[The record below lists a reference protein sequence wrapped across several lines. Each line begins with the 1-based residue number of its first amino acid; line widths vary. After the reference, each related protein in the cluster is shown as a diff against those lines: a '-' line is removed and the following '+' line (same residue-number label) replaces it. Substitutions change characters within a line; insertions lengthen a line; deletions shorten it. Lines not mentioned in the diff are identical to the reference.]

1 MEVIMQKRIRWVNF
15 AISAIFGLA
24 IVIAAAVAQ
33 QPPAQEEKPKV
44 RDTMASRAA
53 GQGHPILPIGS
64 QAPDFA
70 LPGIDGK
77 IHRLHDF
84 ANSPVLMVVFT
95 CVHCPTAQLYET
107 RVQRLYDDYRN
118 RGVAMVAI
126 NPNDPLAAS
135 PSELGYTD
143 VADSL
148 EGMMIRAKYRHI
160 TYPFLSDA
168 ATQSVAQAYGPVATP
183 HVFIF
188 DKDRKL
194 RYEGRVDD
202 NQNQAKAKVQD
213 TRNALEAVLAGRQ
226 VEVTHTPVFGCTTKW
241 KEEIVHKQSQLKQ
254 ILAQP
259 VTLETATA
267 EDLAKLRTNPTGKTL
282 MVNFWATW
290 CGPCVDEMP
299 SLLETLYWYRIR
311 GFDFVTVS
319 ANAPEEKSAVLK
331 VLQDMHAT
339 SRNLIFDKDDVY
351 AMMAAFDK
359 NWEGG
364 VPFTVVI
371 TPDGRLVYQ
380 QQGEIDLLEL
390 RRTVQANFAS
400 DNGYPGFV
408 QYWALK
414 PLQPLP

>member
-1 MEVIMQKRIRWVNF
+1 MKRLISRMSF
-15 AISAIFGLA
+15 APGAVLA
-24 IVIAAAVAQ
+24 VLMFTAVTAATAQ
-33 QPPAQEEKPKV
+33 QPAASGAAPRV
-44 RDTMASRAA
+44 RDTMASRGAA
-53 GQGHPILPIGS
+53 QGHPILAIGS

-77 IHRLHDF
+77 IHRLRDYSS
-84 ANSPVLMVVFT
+84 SPVLMVVFT
-95 CVHCPTAQLYET
+95 CVHCPTAQLYES
-107 RVQRLYDDYRN
+107 RVQRLYDDYRDK
-118 RGVAMVAI
+118 GVAMVAI

-148 EGMMIRAKYRHI
+148 EGMIIRAKYRHI

-194 RYEGRVDD
+194 RFEGRIDD
-202 NQNQAKAKVQD
+202 NQNQARAKVQD
-213 TRNALEAVLAGRQ
+213 TRNALDAVLAGKP

-241 KEEIVHKQSQLKQ
+241 KEEIVHKQNQLKQ

-267 EDLAKLRTNPTGKTL
+267 EDLTKLRSNPTGKML
-282 MVNFWATW
+282 VVNFWATW
-290 CGPCVDEMP
+290 CGPCVDELP
-299 SLLETLYWYRIR
+299 SLLETLYWYRGR

-319 ANAPEEKSAVLK
+319 ANDPAEKAEVLK
-331 VLQDMHAT
+331 KLQELHAT
-339 SRNLIFDKDDVY
+339 SRNLIFSTDDVY

-371 TPDGRLVYQ
+371 TPEGKIVYQ
-380 QQGEIDLLEL
+380 QQGEIDILDL
-390 RRTVQANFAS
+390 RRTIQANFAS
-400 DNGYPGFV
+400 DGGYPGFV

-414 PLQPLP
+414 PL

>member
-1 MEVIMQKRIRWVNF
+1 MNF
-15 AISAIFGLA
+15 TLGSILGFLTIVTAAQGQQLA
-24 IVIAAAVAQ
+24 APGE
-33 QPPAQEEKPKV
+33 QPRV
-44 RDTMASRAA
+44 RDTMASRGVA
-53 GQGHPILPIGS
+53 QGHQILPIGS
-64 QAPDFA
+64 PAPDFA
-70 LPGIDGK
+70 LPGVDGK
-77 IHRLHDF
+77 IHRLREY
-84 ANSPVLMVVFT
+84 ANIPVLMVVFT
-95 CVHCPTAQLYET
+95 CVHCPTAQLYES

-143 VADSL
+143 VPDSL
-148 EGMMIRAKYRHI
+148 EGMMIRARYRHI

-168 ATQSVAQAYGPVATP
+168 ATQSVARAYGPVATP

-194 RYEGRVDD
+194 RFEGRIDD
-202 NQNQAKAKVQD
+202 NHNEAKVKAQD
-213 TRNALEAVLAGRQ
+213 TRNALEAVLAGKQ

-241 KEEIVHKQSQLKQ
+241 KEEIVHKQSQMKQ

-267 EDLAKLRTNPTGKTL
+267 EDLTKLRMNPTGKML
-282 MVNFWATW
+282 LVNFWATW
-290 CGPCVDEMP
+290 CGPCLDEMP
-299 SLLETLYWYRIR
+299 SLLETLYWYRTR
-311 GFDFVTVS
+311 GFDLVTVS

-331 VLQDMHAT
+331 ALHEMHAT

-364 VPFTVVI
+364 VPFTIVI
-371 TPDGRLVYQ
+371 TPEGKLVYQ
-380 QQGEIDLLEL
+380 QQGEIDVLEL
-390 RRTVQANFAS
+390 RRTIQANFAS
-400 DNGYPGFV
+400 DGGYPGFV

-414 PLQPLP
+414 PLQPLQ

>member
-1 MEVIMQKRIRWVNF
+1 MEIPMKK
-15 AISAIFGLA
+15 IFLPTIITLA
-24 IVIAAAVAQ
+24 GVVLATH
-33 QPPAQEEKPKV
+33 AQESAPQAPQPKV
-44 RDTMASRAA
+44 RDTMASRASA
-53 GQGHPILPIGS
+53 KGHPVLALGA

-77 IHRLHDF
+77 IHRLRDY
-84 ANSPVLMVVFT
+84 ASSPVLMIVFT
-95 CVHCPTAQLYET
+95 CVHCPTAQLYES

-118 RGVAMVAI
+118 KGVAMVAI

-148 EGMMIRAKYRHI
+148 EGMIIRAKYRHI

-168 ATQSVAQAYGPVATP
+168 ATQSVAEAYGPVATP

-194 RYEGRVDD
+194 QFEGRVDD
-202 NQNQAKAKVQD
+202 NQNQAKVKVQD
-213 TRNALEAVLAGRQ
+213 TRNALDAVLAGRK
-226 VEVTHTPVFGCTTKW
+226 VEVTHTQVFGCTTKW

-259 VTLETATA
+259 VTLEAATA
-267 EDLAKLRTNPTGKTL
+267 EDLTKLRANPTGKML

-290 CGPCVDEMP
+290 CGPCLDELP
-299 SLLETLYWYRIR
+299 SLLETLYWYRGR

-319 ANAPEEKSAVLK
+319 ANDPAEKNEVLK
-331 VLQDMHAT
+331 KLQELHAT
-339 SRNLIFDKDDVY
+339 SRNLIFGTDDVY

-359 NWEGG
+359 NWAGG
-364 VPFTVVI
+364 VPFTAVI
-371 TPDGRLVYQ
+371 TPDGKLVYQ
-380 QQGEIDLLEL
+380 QQGEIDLLDL
-390 RRTVQANFAS
+390 RRTIQANFAS
-400 DNGYPGFV
+400 DGGYPGFV

-414 PLQPLP
+414 PLQPIQ

>member
-1 MEVIMQKRIRWVNF
+1 VAGAMVALLTAVGM
-15 AISAIFGLA
+15 
-24 IVIAAAVAQ
+24 AAVASAQ
-33 QPPAQEEKPKV
+33 QAAAPVGQPRV
-44 RDTMASRAA
+44 RDTMASRAVA
-53 GQGHPILPIGS
+53 QGHAILPLGS

-77 IHRLHDF
+77 IHKLRDYSS
-84 ANSPVLMVVFT
+84 SPVLMIVFT
-95 CVHCPTAQLYET
+95 CVHCPTAQLYES

-143 VADSL
+143 VPDSL
-148 EGMMIRAKYRHI
+148 EGMIIRAKYRHI

-194 RYEGRVDD
+194 RFEGRIDD
-202 NQNQAKAKVQD
+202 NHNQARVKVQD
-213 TRNALEAVLAGRQ
+213 TRNALEAVLAGKQ

-241 KEEIVHKQSQLKQ
+241 KEEIVHKQSQMKQ

-267 EDLAKLRTNPTGKTL
+267 EDLAKLHTNPTGKML

-290 CGPCVDEMP
+290 CGPCLDELP
-299 SLLETLYWYRIR
+299 SLLETLYWYRTR

-319 ANAPEEKSAVLK
+319 ANDPAERSAVVKALET
-331 VLQDMHAT
+331 LHAT
-339 SRNLIFDKDDVY
+339 SRNLIFATDDVY
-351 AMMAAFDK
+351 ALMAAFDK

-371 TPDGRLVYQ
+371 TPEGKVIYQ
-380 QQGEIDLLEL
+380 QQGEIDILEL
-390 RRTVQANFAS
+390 RRAIQANFAS
-400 DNGYPGFV
+400 DGGYPGFV

-414 PLQPLP
+414 PLQPVQ

>member
-1 MEVIMQKRIRWVNF
+1 MKRFSPRMNL
-15 AISAIFGLA
+15 ALSAILGFLT
-24 IVIAAAVAQ
+24 VVTAAEGQ
-33 QPPAQEEKPKV
+33 QPATAGEQPKV
-44 RDTMASRAA
+44 RDTMASRGA

-77 IHRLHDF
+77 IHRLREYAD
-84 ANSPVLMVVFT
+84 SPILMIVFT
-95 CVHCPTAQLYET
+95 CVHCPTAQLYES

-118 RGVAMVAI
+118 KGVAMVAI

-135 PSELGYTD
+135 PSELAYTD

-148 EGMMIRAKYRHI
+148 EGMMIRARYRHI

-194 RYEGRVDD
+194 RYEGRIDD
-202 NQNQAKAKVQD
+202 NHNQAKVKTQE
-213 TRNALEAVLAGRQ
+213 TRNALEALLAVRQ

-254 ILAQP
+254 IQAQP

-267 EDLAKLRTNPTGKTL
+267 EDLTKLRTNPTGKML
-282 MVNFWATW
+282 VVNFWATW

-299 SLLETLYWYRIR
+299 ALLETLYWYRPR
-311 GFDFVTVS
+311 GFELVTVS
-319 ANAPEEKSAVLK
+319 ANDPGEKSAVLK
-331 VLQDMHAT
+331 TLQDMHAV
-339 SRNLIFDKDDVY
+339 SRNLIFSTDDVY
-351 AMMAAFDK
+351 AMMASFDK

-371 TPDGRLVYQ
+371 TPEGKVVYQ
-380 QQGEIDLLEL
+380 QQGEIDVLEL
-390 RRTVQANFAS
+390 RRAVQANFAS
-400 DNGYPGFV
+400 DGGYPGFV

-414 PLQPLP
+414 PLQPLQ

>member
-1 MEVIMQKRIRWVNF
+1 MKTLLPRMNF
-15 AISAIFGLA
+15 TLGSILGFLT
-24 IVIAAAVAQ
+24 IVTAAQGQ
-33 QPPAQEEKPKV
+33 QPAAPGQQPRV
-44 RDTMASRAA
+44 RDTMATKAIA
-53 GQGHPILPIGS
+53 QGHQVLPIGS

-77 IHRLHDF
+77 IHKLREY

-95 CVHCPTAQLYET
+95 CVHCPTAQLYES

-118 RGVAMVAI
+118 RGVATVAI

-135 PSELGYTD
+135 PSELAYTD

-194 RYEGRVDD
+194 RFEGRIDD
-202 NQNQAKAKVQD
+202 NQNQAKVKVQD
-213 TRNALEAVLAGRQ
+213 TRNALEAVLAGKP
-226 VEVTHTPVFGCTTKW
+226 VEVTHTAVFGCTTKW

-254 ILAQP
+254 ILEQP
-259 VTLETATA
+259 VTVETATA
-267 EDLAKLRTNPTGKTL
+267 EDLTKLRTNPTGKML
-282 MVNFWATW
+282 LVNFWATW
-290 CGPCVDEMP
+290 CGPCLDEMP
-299 SLLETLYWYRIR
+299 SLLETSYWYRTR
-311 GFDFVTVS
+311 GFEMVTVS
-319 ANAPEEKSAVLK
+319 ANDPAEKSAVLK
-331 VLQDMHAT
+331 ALQEMHAT
-339 SRNLIFDKDDVY
+339 SRNLIFSTDDVY

-371 TPDGRLVYQ
+371 TPDGKVVYQ
-380 QQGEIDLLEL
+380 QQGEVDILEL
-390 RRTVQANFAS
+390 RRAVQANFAS
-400 DNGYPGFV
+400 DGGYPGFV

-414 PLQPLP
+414 PLQPLQ